1 MKNTVRLFAL
11 FLLVGLLFVVAGCK
25 EDEVIPTIIP
35 EITEYNVLGN
45 WADGGDAVYTIA
57 TNTAAE
63 LDFTYNKSTFP
74 DAYLTSPE
82 ITEDLSIFKKLVITV
97 EGTGT
102 MYLKL
107 ETNDDTPAK
116 MVGLNVTGIAGTYE
130 WNLMAAS
137 AFLAKVD
144 RVVIVAAPGK
154 ELSVGSISITS
165 LMFETAVADG
175 YIINDD
181 FNNIP
186 SNVNEYNGTD
196 QIFDFNDKWES
207 NDEGIYTITYEG
219 VNTIVDYDKPAG
231 MEWAFMKTQ
240 VQGTFTAF
248 NYVVFIVEGTS
259 GQKLLIKPNEY
270 NDAESFIWLD
280 GTEQELVLDL
290 TELTLAEKNAIT
302 DFKVF
307 IAAGLAP
314 AEGQLTI
321 KEAYM
326 IDDYEFEQPVIE
338 VNTYNGTD
346 NTFGVEHWYDGG
358 DLVYDIAKVGT
369 DYIVDYEKLTTNLHW
384 AFMYANLEGD
394 FTNFAKLEFEM
405 TGTLNKT
412 VLLKVESPTGNKEV
426 QFTFDG
432 TKQVFTIDLSTMTP
446 TQLADLNKV
455 VMFAAPG
462 GVGAG
467 EFTIHSVTFKTS
479 DYEIDTEWTSGDA
492 GVYTFATGETT
503 VITYNKIA
511 GQEWSFTRNIL
522 DAVKVAGLNTL
533 TLVVK
538 GTAGKSILVKPNDSG
553 ALEQTIAFTDA
564 NPVTVTFTTETF
576 VNIIIFAEP
585 NVAPAAGSFEIVSA
599 TLSYVAPDFDPS
611 LVVNF
616 NEAWVA
622 NSATIY
628 TITPGEDSTVVAY
641 DKLAGNDWEWMRV
654 QFDAKDVAG
663 LNTLT
668 LVVKGTAGK
677 NILIKPNDSGALEE
691 WVYFTDS
698 EPVTVVVHA
707 ASFAN
712 VFIFGDAGIAPASGS
727 FEILTATLS
736 YVADFNATWEENDAD
751 TYEVVAGDTVVVNYT
766 KGAGQEWV
774 FLKNVINPNLLVGM
788 NTFTIVL
795 EGTAG
800 KSVMVKVNNSV
811 EQAVTF
817 VADTPATLTFT
828 LLEIT
833 SVIIFAEPGTAS
845 VTGSFEIISAQASY
859 VAPVVIF
866 DPLAVLDLMTGW
878 VENDLGTYAV
888 VEGET
893 VEITYTKAAGQ
904 EWIFVK
910 NPFEVEAA
918 MGMNTVNL
926 VLQGTLDKQVLVKV
940 NNSIEQWVTFTA
952 EPTVVTIMA
961 DSITGLIIFAEGGTA
976 PATGTFTILSAYLS
990 YTENL
995 QSTWEENDLG
1005 TYAFAGTG
1013 PVVVTYTK
1021 AAGQEWVFMK
1031 SMFDAVELTG
1041 MNTVTIV
1048 LEGTAGKQVLVKVN
1062 NAIEQWVTFVADTP
1076 AKVVITA
1083 PEITGIILFAEGGVA
1098 PVTGTFEIIS
1108 ATLSYVEPA
1117 FDPTAQLDLL
1127 AGWVENDLG
1136 TYAVVEGATTVI
1148 TYTKGATQEWIFVKN
1163 PFDAELTAG
1172 MNTFTISLQGT
1183 AGKTLMIKVN
1193 NAIEKSVTFVGT
1205 ETQTVVFYA
1214 ATIDQVIIFAEP
1226 GTPSVTGSFTIVE
1239 AFASYSMNLLTGW
1252 VENDLGTYAV
1262 TGTGPV
1268 VVNYTKIAGQEWVF
1282 LNNPF
1287 DTDDAIG
1294 LNTFTIV
1301 LEGTA
1306 GKQVLV
1312 KVNNSI
1318 EQWVTFVEGEKATV
1332 TITAA
1337 TITSVI
1343 LFAEGGVAPVTGS
1356 FSILSASLS
1365 YVE

>member
-412 VLLKVESPTGNKEV
+412 VLLK
-426 QFTFDG
+426 
-432 TKQVFTIDLSTMTP
+432 LSKYL
-446 TQLADLNKV
+446 QL
-455 VMFAAPG
+455 
-462 GVGAG
+462 
-467 EFTIHSVTFKTS
+467 
-479 DYEIDTEWTSGDA
+479 
-492 GVYTFATGETT
+492 
-503 VITYNKIA
+503 
-511 GQEWSFTRNIL
+511 
-522 DAVKVAGLNTL
+522 
-533 TLVVK
+533 
-538 GTAGKSILVKPNDSG
+538 
-553 ALEQTIAFTDA
+553 
-564 NPVTVTFTTETF
+564 
-576 VNIIIFAEP
+576 
-585 NVAPAAGSFEIVSA
+585 
-599 TLSYVAPDFDPS
+599 
-611 LVVNF
+611 
-616 NEAWVA
+616 
-622 NSATIY
+622 IY
-628 TITPGEDSTVVAY
+628 Q
-641 DKLAGNDWEWMRV
+641 R
-654 QFDAKDVAG
+654 
-663 LNTLT
+663 
-668 LVVKGTAGK
+668 
-677 NILIKPNDSGALEE
+677 
-691 WVYFTDS
+691 
-698 EPVTVVVHA
+698 
-707 ASFAN
+707 
-712 VFIFGDAGIAPASGS
+712 
-727 FEILTATLS
+727 
-736 YVADFNATWEENDAD
+736 
-751 TYEVVAGDTVVVNYT
+751 
-766 KGAGQEWV
+766 
-774 FLKNVINPNLLVGM
+774 
-788 NTFTIVL
+788 
-795 EGTAG
+795 
-800 KSVMVKVNNSV
+800 
-811 EQAVTF
+811 
-817 VADTPATLTFT
+817 
-828 LLEIT
+828 
-833 SVIIFAEPGTAS
+833 
-845 VTGSFEIISAQASY
+845 
-859 VAPVVIF
+859 
-866 DPLAVLDLMTGW
+866 
-878 VENDLGTYAV
+878 
-888 VEGET
+888 
-893 VEITYTKAAGQ
+893 
-904 EWIFVK
+904 
-910 NPFEVEAA
+910 
-918 MGMNTVNL
+918 
-926 VLQGTLDKQVLVKV
+926 
-940 NNSIEQWVTFTA
+940 
-952 EPTVVTIMA
+952 
-961 DSITGLIIFAEGGTA
+961 
-976 PATGTFTILSAYLS
+976 
-990 YTENL
+990 
-995 QSTWEENDLG
+995 
-1005 TYAFAGTG
+1005 
-1013 PVVVTYTK
+1013 
-1021 AAGQEWVFMK
+1021 
-1031 SMFDAVELTG
+1031 
-1041 MNTVTIV
+1041 
-1048 LEGTAGKQVLVKVN
+1048 
-1062 NAIEQWVTFVADTP
+1062 
-1076 AKVVITA
+1076 
-1083 PEITGIILFAEGGVA
+1083 
-1098 PVTGTFEIIS
+1098 
-1108 ATLSYVEPA
+1108 
-1117 FDPTAQLDLL
+1117 
-1127 AGWVENDLG
+1127 
-1136 TYAVVEGATTVI
+1136 
-1148 TYTKGATQEWIFVKN
+1148 
-1163 PFDAELTAG
+1163 
-1172 MNTFTISLQGT
+1172 
-1183 AGKTLMIKVN
+1183 
-1193 NAIEKSVTFVGT
+1193 
-1205 ETQTVVFYA
+1205 
-1214 ATIDQVIIFAEP
+1214 
-1226 GTPSVTGSFTIVE
+1226 
-1239 AFASYSMNLLTGW
+1239 
-1252 VENDLGTYAV
+1252 
-1262 TGTGPV
+1262 
-1268 VVNYTKIAGQEWVF
+1268 
-1282 LNNPF
+1282 
-1287 DTDDAIG
+1287 
-1294 LNTFTIV
+1294 
-1301 LEGTA
+1301 
-1306 GKQVLV
+1306 
-1312 KVNNSI
+1312 
-1318 EQWVTFVEGEKATV
+1318 
-1332 TITAA
+1332 
-1337 TITSVI
+1337 
-1343 LFAEGGVAPVTGS
+1343 
-1356 FSILSASLS
+1356 
-1365 YVE
+1365 